1 MTFDALPR
9 RVAATALAGLVALSS
24 LAQTGMA
31 QAQAPRGLPIIRDT
45 EIENLLRDYA
55 RPLFRVAGVG
65 GSQTNVIIVN
75 DRGFNAFVANGR
87 RMFIN
92 AGAILDSRTPNEL
105 IGVMAHETGHI
116 AGGHLA
122 RLREAVERAQIIAA
136 LGMIVGAAGVAA
148 GATMGRGA
156 ASGIGEAAPGV
167 LMAGPHVAMR
177 SLLSYQR
184 GEEAAA
190 DRAAVNY
197 LNATGQS
204 AKGMVET
211 FRRLQNES
219 MLAARRADPYTI
231 SHPIPADRVAI
242 IEPLAKASPHY
253 NAADPPDRVMRHNL
267 ARAKLAGFLDRQES
281 ITRRFPPGDNSLP
294 ARYARAIQMFRFG
307 DRNRASA
314 MADELIR
321 AQPGNPYFHEIKG
334 QILLETGQ
342 PAAAIPALRRAVSL
356 APNAGLIRIM
366 LGHALV
372 ATGSPAQLD
381 EAVRELRLALQRE
394 PEAADGYRQLAI
406 AYGRKND
413 RGQAD
418 LAAAQA
424 ALHDG
429 DLNTARGLARRAQG
443 SLPNGSPGWL
453 RAEDIVN
460 QRPQRN

>member
-1 MTFDALPR
+1 MTFPAFPR
-9 RVAATALAGLVALSS
+9 RVAATALAGLVAL
-24 LAQTGMA
+24 TGLA

-65 GSQTNVIIVN
+65 GTQTNVIIVN

-92 AGAILDSRTPNEL
+92 AGAILDSKTPNEL

-122 RLREAVERAQIIAA
+122 RLREAIERAQVIAA

-156 ASGIGEAAPGV
+156 SGVGQAAPGV
-167 LMAGPHVAMR
+167 LMAGPHIAMR

-190 DRAAVNY
+190 DRAAINY

-204 AKGMVET
+204 ARGMVET
-211 FRRLQNES
+211 FRRLQSQTMFE
-219 MLAARRADPYTI
+219 ARRADPYAI

-253 NAADPPDRVMRHNL
+253 GKADPPALVHRHDL
-267 ARAKLAGFLDRQES
+267 ARAKLAGFLERQDA
-281 ITRRFPPGDNSLP
+281 ITRRFPPSDNSLP
-294 ARYARAIQMFRFG
+294 ARYARTIQMFRFG
-307 DRNRASA
+307 DRNRAA
-314 MADELIR
+314 GMADDLIR
-321 AQPGNPYFHEIKG
+321 SQPGNPYFHEIRG

-342 PAAAIPALRRAVSL
+342 PAAALPSLRRAVSL

-372 ATGSPAQLD
+372 ASGNPAVLD
-381 EAVRELRLALQRE
+381 EAIRELRLALQRE

-418 LAAAQA
+418 LSAAQA
-424 ALHDG
+424 SLHEG

-443 SLPNGSPGWL
+443 SLPTGSPGWL

>member
-1 MTFDALPR
+1 MMSSRIPVR
-9 RVAATALAGLVALSS
+9 AAAAAIAGLIALTSS
-24 LAQTGMA
+24 A
-31 QAQAPRGLPIIRDT
+31 QAQMPGGLPIIRDT

-55 RPLFRVAGVG
+55 RPLFRAAGVG

-75 DRGFNAFVANGR
+75 NRGFNAFVANGR
-87 RMFIN
+87 RIFIN

-136 LGMIVGAAGVAA
+136 LGMIVGVAGAAA
-148 GATMGRGA
+148 GAATGGRSGA
-156 ASGIGEAAPGV
+156 GEAAPGV
-167 LMAGPHVAMR
+167 LTAGAQIGMR

-190 DRAAVNY
+190 DRAAINY

-211 FRRLQNES
+211 FRRLHNET
-219 MLAARRADPYTI
+219 MFIARHVDPYAV
-231 SHPIPADRVAI
+231 SHPMPADRIAI
-242 IEPLAKASPHY
+242 IEPLARASPHY
-253 NAADPPDRVMRHNL
+253 GKTDPPALDARHQL
-267 ARAKLAGFLDRQES
+267 ARAKLAGFLDRADA
-281 ITRRFPPGDNSLP
+281 IMRRYPPSDTSLP
-294 ARYARAIQMFRFG
+294 ARYARTIQMFRFG
-307 DRNRASA
+307 DRNRAAA
-314 MADELIR
+314 MADDLIR
-321 AQPGNPYFHEIKG
+321 SQPNNPYFHEIKG

-342 PAAAIPALRRAVSL
+342 PAAALAPLRRAVSL

-372 ATGSPAQLD
+372 ASGNNAVLD
-381 EAVRELRLALQRE
+381 EAIRELRLALQRE
-394 PEAADGYRQLAI
+394 SEAGDGYRQLAI

-424 ALHDG
+424 SYYSG
-429 DLNTARGLARRAQG
+429 DLQTARGLARRAQG
-443 SLPNGSPGWL
+443 SLPTGSPGWL
-453 RAEDIVN
+453 IAEDIYN
-460 QRPQRN
+460 QRPRRN

>member
-1 MTFDALPR
+1 MTLRMTLRSTSQLA
-9 RVAATALAGLVALSS
+9 VAALAGL
-24 LAQTGMA
+24 LAVVPA
-31 QAQAPRGLPIIRDT
+31 RAQAPAGLPIIRDT

-55 RPLFRVAGVG
+55 RPLFRVANVG

-75 DRGFNAFVANGR
+75 SRAFNAFVANGR
-87 RMFIN
+87 RIFIN

-122 RLREAVERAQIIAA
+122 RLREAVERAQVIAA
-136 LGMIVGAAGVAA
+136 IGMLVGAAGVAA
-148 GATMGRGA
+148 GAATGGVR
-156 ASGIGEAAPGV
+156 SGVGEAAPGAIT
-167 LMAGPHVAMR
+167 AGAQIGMR

-190 DRAAVNY
+190 DRAAITY

-211 FRRLQNES
+211 FRRLHNES
-219 MLAARRADPYTI
+219 MFVARHIDPYAV
-231 SHPIPADRVAI
+231 SHPMPADRIAI

-253 NAADPPDRVMRHNL
+253 NRTDPPALEARHQL
-267 ARAKLAGFLDRQES
+267 ARAKLAGFLDRS
-281 ITRRFPPGDNSLP
+281 DAIVRRYPPSDTSLP
-294 ARYARAIQMFRFG
+294 ARYARTIQMFRFG
-307 DRNRASA
+307 DRNRAAA
-314 MADELIR
+314 MADDLIR
-321 AQPGNPYFHEIKG
+321 SQPNNPYFHEIKG

-342 PAAAIPALRRAVSL
+342 PAAALPALRRAVAL
-356 APNAGLIRIM
+356 APNSGLIRIM

-372 ATGSPAQLD
+372 ASGNNAVLD
-381 EAVRELRLALQRE
+381 EAIRELRLALQAE
-394 PEAADGYRQLAI
+394 PEASDGYQQLAI

-424 ALHDG
+424 AYHSG
-429 DLNTARGLARRAQG
+429 DVQTARGLARRAQG
-443 SLPNGSPGWL
+443 SLPTGSPGWL
-453 RAEDIVN
+453 IAEDIFN
-460 QRPQRN
+460 QRQRRN

>member
-1 MTFDALPR
+1 MMSFKFPIRA
-9 RVAATALAGLVALSS
+9 VAVALAGLMAAMPAAH
-24 LAQTGMA
+24 AQMPG
-31 QAQAPRGLPIIRDT
+31 GLPIIRDT

-55 RPLFRVAGVG
+55 RPLFRAAGVG

-75 DRGFNAFVANGR
+75 NRSFNAFVANGR
-87 RMFIN
+87 RIFIN

-105 IGVMAHETGHI
+105 IGVIAHETGHI

-136 LGMIVGAAGVAA
+136 LGMIVGVA
-148 GATMGRGA
+148 GAAAGA
-156 ASGIGEAAPGV
+156 ASGRSGVGEAAPGV
-167 LMAGPHVAMR
+167 LTAGTQIGMR

-190 DRAAVNY
+190 DRAAITY

-211 FRRLQNES
+211 FRRLHNDT
-219 MLAARRADPYTI
+219 MFVARHVDPYTI
-231 SHPIPADRVAI
+231 SHPMPADRIAI
-242 IEPLAKASPHY
+242 IEPLARASPHY
-253 NAADPPDRVMRHNL
+253 DKPDPPALNARHQL
-267 ARAKLAGFLDRQES
+267 ARAKLAGFLDRS
-281 ITRRFPPGDNSLP
+281 DAITRRYPPSDTSLP
-294 ARYARAIQMFRFG
+294 ARYARTIQMFRFG
-307 DRNRASA
+307 DRARAVA

-321 AQPGNPYFHEIKG
+321 AQPNNPYFHEIKG

-342 PAAAIPALRRAVSL
+342 PAAAMGPLRRAVSL

-372 ATGSPAQLD
+372 ASGNNAVLD
-381 EAVRELRLALQRE
+381 EAIRELRLALQRE
-394 PEAADGYRQLAI
+394 PEAGDGYRQLAI

-424 ALHDG
+424 SYYSG
-429 DLNTARGLARRAQG
+429 DLQTARGLARRAQG
-443 SLPNGSPGWL
+443 SLPTGSPGWL
-453 RAEDIVN
+453 IAEDIYN
-460 QRPQRN
+460 QRPVRN

>member
-1 MTFDALPR
+1 MMSSRIPVR
-9 RVAATALAGLVALSS
+9 AAAAAIAGLIALTP
-24 LAQTGMA
+24 AA
-31 QAQAPRGLPIIRDT
+31 QAQMPGGLPIIRDT

-55 RPLFRVAGVG
+55 RPLFRAAGVG

-75 DRGFNAFVANGR
+75 NRGFNAFVANGR
-87 RMFIN
+87 RIFIN

-136 LGMIVGAAGVAA
+136 LGMIVGVA
-148 GATMGRGA
+148 GAAAGA
-156 ASGIGEAAPGV
+156 ASGGRSGTGEAAPGV
-167 LMAGPHVAMR
+167 LTAGAQIGMR

-190 DRAAVNY
+190 DRAAINY

-211 FRRLQNES
+211 FRRLHNET
-219 MLAARRADPYTI
+219 MFIARHVDPYAV
-231 SHPIPADRVAI
+231 SHPMPADRIAI
-242 IEPLAKASPHY
+242 IEPLARASPHY
-253 NAADPPDRVMRHNL
+253 GKTDPPALDARHQL
-267 ARAKLAGFLDRQES
+267 ARAKLAGFLDRADA
-281 ITRRFPPGDNSLP
+281 IMRRYPPSDTSLP
-294 ARYARAIQMFRFG
+294 ARYARTIQMFRFG
-307 DRNRASA
+307 DRNRAAA
-314 MADELIR
+314 MADDLIR
-321 AQPGNPYFHEIKG
+321 TQPRNPYFHEIKG

-342 PAAAIPALRRAVSL
+342 PAAAMGPLRRAVSL

-372 ATGSPAQLD
+372 ASGNNAVLD
-381 EAVRELRLALQRE
+381 EAIRELRLALQRE
-394 PEAADGYRQLAI
+394 PEAGDGYRQLAI

-424 ALHDG
+424 SYYSG
-429 DLNTARGLARRAQG
+429 DLQTARGLARRAQG
-443 SLPNGSPGWL
+443 SLPTGSPGWL
-453 RAEDIVN
+453 IAEDIYN
-460 QRPQRN
+460 QRPRRN

>member
-1 MTFDALPR
+1 MTLFKNPPR
-9 RVAATALAGLVALSS
+9 AAAAALAGLMAMTPAAR
-24 LAQTGMA
+24 AQMPG
-31 QAQAPRGLPIIRDT
+31 GLPIIRDT

-55 RPLFRVAGVG
+55 RPLFRAAGVG

-75 DRGFNAFVANGR
+75 NRGFNAFVANGR
-87 RMFIN
+87 RIFIN

-148 GATMGRGA
+148 SAATGGAR
-156 ASGIGEAAPGV
+156 SGVGEAAPGAIT
-167 LMAGPHVAMR
+167 AGAHMGMR

-190 DRAAVNY
+190 DRAAIGY

-211 FRRLQNES
+211 FRRLQNET
-219 MLAARRADPYTI
+219 MFVARHVDPYTV
-231 SHPIPADRVAI
+231 SHPMPADRIAI

-253 NAADPPDRVMRHNL
+253 GKADPPALDARHQL
-267 ARAKLAGFLDRQES
+267 ARAKLAGFLDRS
-281 ITRRFPPGDNSLP
+281 DAITRRYPPSDTSLP
-294 ARYARAIQMFRFG
+294 ARYARTIQMFRFG
-307 DRNRASA
+307 DRTRAAA
-314 MADELIR
+314 MADDLIR
-321 AQPGNPYFHEIKG
+321 SQPNNPYFHEIKG

-342 PAAAIPALRRAVSL
+342 PAAAMGPLRRAVSL

-372 ATGSPAQLD
+372 ASGNNAVLD
-381 EAVRELRLALQRE
+381 EAIRELRLALQRE
-394 PEAADGYRQLAI
+394 PEAGDGYRQLAI
-406 AYGRKND
+406 AYGRMND

-418 LAAAQA
+418 LASAQA
-424 ALHDG
+424 AYHSG
-429 DLNTARGLARRAQG
+429 DLQTARGLARRAQG
-443 SLPNGSPGWL
+443 SLPTGSPGWL
-453 RAEDIVN
+453 IAEDIYN
-460 QRPQRN
+460 QRPRRN

>member
-1 MTFDALPR
+1 MTFAAFPT
-9 RVAATALAGLVALSS
+9 RVAATALAGLIAVTA
-24 LAQTGMA
+24 TA

-87 RMFIN
+87 RIFVN

-122 RLREAVERAQIIAA
+122 RLREAVERAQILAA
-136 LGMIVGAAGVAA
+136 LGMIVGVAGVAA
-148 GATMGRGA
+148 GAATRQAGV
-156 ASGIGEAAPGV
+156 GESMPGV
-167 LMAGPHVAMR
+167 ITAGPHIAMR

-190 DRAAVNY
+190 DRAAINY

-204 AKGMVET
+204 AKGMVDT

-219 MLAARRADPYTI
+219 MFAARQADPYAI
-231 SHPIPADRVAI
+231 SHPVPADRIAI
-242 IEPLAKASPHY
+242 IEPLAKASAHY
-253 NAADPPDRVMRHNL
+253 NAVDPPERVTRHNL
-267 ARAKLAGFLDRQES
+267 ARAKLAGFLERSEA
-281 ITRRFPPGDNSLP
+281 ITRRYPPSDNSMP

-307 DRNRASA
+307 DRNRAA
-314 MADELIR
+314 ALADELIR
-321 AQPGNPYFHEIKG
+321 SQPGNPYFHELKG

-342 PAAAIPALRRAVSL
+342 PAAALAPLRRAVSL
-356 APNAGLIRIM
+356 APNSGLIRIM

-372 ATGSPAQLD
+372 ASGDNSVLD

-418 LAAAQA
+418 LSAAQA
-424 ALHDG
+424 SLHDG
-429 DLNTARGLARRAQG
+429 DLQAARGLARRAQG
-443 SLPNGSPGWL
+443 SLPTGSPGWL

>member
-1 MTFDALPR
+1 MTSSRIPVR
-9 RVAATALAGLVALSS
+9 AAAAAIAGLIALTP
-24 LAQTGMA
+24 AA
-31 QAQAPRGLPIIRDT
+31 QAQMPGGLPIIRDT

-55 RPLFRVAGVG
+55 RPLFRAAGVG

-75 DRGFNAFVANGR
+75 NRGFNAFVANGR
-87 RMFIN
+87 RIFIN
-92 AGAILDSRTPNEL
+92 AGAIMDARTPNEL

-148 GATMGRGA
+148 GAATGGSRSGA
-156 ASGIGEAAPGV
+156 GEAAPGAIT
-167 LMAGPHVAMR
+167 AGAQIGMR

-190 DRAAVNY
+190 DRAAINY

-211 FRRLQNES
+211 FRRLHNET
-219 MLAARRADPYTI
+219 MFIARHVDPYAV
-231 SHPIPADRVAI
+231 SHPMPADRIAV
-242 IEPLAKASPHY
+242 IEPLARASPHY
-253 NAADPPDRVMRHNL
+253 GKTDPPALDARHQL
-267 ARAKLAGFLDRQES
+267 ARAKLAGFLDRADA
-281 ITRRFPPGDNSLP
+281 ITRRYPPSDTSLP
-294 ARYARAIQMFRFG
+294 ARYARTIQMFRFG
-307 DRNRASA
+307 DRNRAA
-314 MADELIR
+314 GMADDLIR
-321 AQPGNPYFHEIKG
+321 SQPNNPYFHEIKG

-342 PAAAIPALRRAVSL
+342 PAAAMAPLRRAVSL

-372 ATGSPAQLD
+372 ASGNNSVLD
-381 EAVRELRLALQRE
+381 EAIRELRLALQRE
-394 PEAADGYRQLAI
+394 PEAGDGYRQLAI

-418 LAAAQA
+418 LASAQA
-424 ALHDG
+424 SYYSG
-429 DLNTARGLARRAQG
+429 DLQTARGLARRAQG
-443 SLPNGSPGWL
+443 SLPTGSPGWL
-453 RAEDIVN
+453 IAEDIYN
-460 QRPQRN
+460 QRPRRN

>member
-1 MTFDALPR
+1 MSFKFPIRA
-9 RVAATALAGLVALSS
+9 VAVALAGLMAAMPAAH
-24 LAQTGMA
+24 AQMPG
-31 QAQAPRGLPIIRDT
+31 GLPIIRDT

-55 RPLFRVAGVG
+55 RPLFRAAGVG

-75 DRGFNAFVANGR
+75 NRSFNAFVANGR
-87 RMFIN
+87 RIFIN

-105 IGVMAHETGHI
+105 IGVIAHETGHI

-136 LGMIVGAAGVAA
+136 LGMIVGVA
-148 GATMGRGA
+148 GAAAGA
-156 ASGIGEAAPGV
+156 ASGRSGVGEAAPGV
-167 LMAGPHVAMR
+167 LTAGTQIGMR

-190 DRAAVNY
+190 DRAAITY

-211 FRRLQNES
+211 FRRLHNDT
-219 MLAARRADPYTI
+219 MFIARHVDPYTI
-231 SHPIPADRVAI
+231 SHPMPADRIAI
-242 IEPLAKASPHY
+242 IEPLARASPHY
-253 NAADPPDRVMRHNL
+253 DKPDPPALNARHQL
-267 ARAKLAGFLDRQES
+267 ARAKLAGFLDRS
-281 ITRRFPPGDNSLP
+281 DAITRRYPPSDTSLP
-294 ARYARAIQMFRFG
+294 ARYARTIQMFRFG
-307 DRNRASA
+307 DRARAVA

-321 AQPGNPYFHEIKG
+321 AQPNNPHFHEIKG

-342 PAAAIPALRRAVSL
+342 PAAAMGPLRRAVSL

-372 ATGSPAQLD
+372 ASGNNAVLD
-381 EAVRELRLALQRE
+381 EAIRELRLALQRE
-394 PEAADGYRQLAI
+394 PEAGDGYRQLAI

-424 ALHDG
+424 SYYSG
-429 DLNTARGLARRAQG
+429 DLQTARGLARRAQG
-443 SLPNGSPGWL
+443 SLPTGSPGWL
-453 RAEDIVN
+453 IAEDIYN
-460 QRPQRN
+460 QRPVRN

>member
-1 MTFDALPR
+1 MKTLFAPKRL
-9 RVAATALAGLVALSS
+9 AAFALAGLIAAGTPVRVE
-24 LAQTGMA
+24 AQG
-31 QAQAPRGLPIIRDT
+31 RGLPIIRDT

-55 RPLFRVAGVG
+55 RPLFRAAGVG

-87 RMFIN
+87 RIFVN

-136 LGMIVGAAGVAA
+136 IGMIMGVAGVAA
-148 GATMGRGA
+148 SAAGGRG
-156 ASGIGEAAPGV
+156 ASGIGEAAPGAIT
-167 LMAGPHVAMR
+167 AGPHIAMR
-177 SLLSYQR
+177 SILSYQR

-190 DRAAVNY
+190 DRAAINY

-204 AKGMVET
+204 AKGMVDT
-211 FRRLQNES
+211 FRRLQNET
-219 MLAARRADPYTI
+219 MFAARGADPYAL
-231 SHPIPADRVAI
+231 SHPVPADRVAI
-242 IEPLAKASPHY
+242 IEPLARAGAHY
-253 NAADPPDRVMRHNL
+253 NAVDPPDRVLRHAL
-267 ARAKLAGFLDRQES
+267 ARAKLSGFTERQDAVA
-281 ITRRFPPGDNSLP
+281 RRFPASDNSLP
-294 ARYARAIQMFRFG
+294 ARYARTIQMFRFG
-307 DRNRASA
+307 DRNRAAA
-314 MADELIR
+314 MADDLIR
-321 AQPGNPYFHEIKG
+321 AQPRNPYFQELKG

-342 PAAAIPALRRAVSL
+342 PAAAIPVLRRAVQM

-372 ATGSPAQLD
+372 AANNPAQLD

-418 LAAAQA
+418 LSAALAS
-424 ALHDG
+424 LHDG
-429 DLNTARGLARRAQG
+429 DLQTARGLARRAQG
-443 SLPNGSPGWL
+443 SLPTGSPGWL
-453 RAEDIVN
+453 RAEDIYN

>member
-1 MTFDALPR
+1 MMSFKFPIRA
-9 RVAATALAGLVALSS
+9 VAVALAGLMAAMPAAH
-24 LAQTGMA
+24 AQMPG
-31 QAQAPRGLPIIRDT
+31 GLPIIRDT

-55 RPLFRVAGVG
+55 RPLFRAAGVG

-75 DRGFNAFVANGR
+75 NRSFNAFVANGR
-87 RMFIN
+87 RIFIN

-105 IGVMAHETGHI
+105 IGVIAHETGHI

-136 LGMIVGAAGVAA
+136 LGMIVGVA
-148 GATMGRGA
+148 GAAAGA
-156 ASGIGEAAPGV
+156 ASGRSGVGEAAPGV
-167 LMAGPHVAMR
+167 LTAGTQIGMR

-190 DRAAVNY
+190 DRAAITY

-211 FRRLQNES
+211 FRRLHNDT
-219 MLAARRADPYTI
+219 MFIARHVDPYTI
-231 SHPIPADRVAI
+231 SHPMPADRIAI
-242 IEPLAKASPHY
+242 IEPLARASPHY
-253 NAADPPDRVMRHNL
+253 DKPDPPALNARHQL
-267 ARAKLAGFLDRQES
+267 ARAKLAGFLDRS
-281 ITRRFPPGDNSLP
+281 DAITRRYPPSDTSLP
-294 ARYARAIQMFRFG
+294 ARYARTIQMFRFG
-307 DRNRASA
+307 DRARAVA

-321 AQPGNPYFHEIKG
+321 AQPNNPHFHEIKG

-342 PAAAIPALRRAVSL
+342 PAAAMGPLRRAVSL

-372 ATGSPAQLD
+372 ASGNNAVLD
-381 EAVRELRLALQRE
+381 EAIRELRLALQRE
-394 PEAADGYRQLAI
+394 PEAGDGYRQLAI

-424 ALHDG
+424 SYYSG
-429 DLNTARGLARRAQG
+429 DLQTARGLARRAQG
-443 SLPNGSPGWL
+443 SLPTGSPGWL
-453 RAEDIVN
+453 IAEDIYN
-460 QRPQRN
+460 QRPVRN

>member
-1 MTFDALPR
+1 MTLFKNPPR
-9 RVAATALAGLVALSS
+9 AAAAALAGLMAMTPAAR
-24 LAQTGMA
+24 AQMPG
-31 QAQAPRGLPIIRDT
+31 GLPIIRDT

-55 RPLFRVAGVG
+55 RPLFRAAGVG

-75 DRGFNAFVANGR
+75 NRGFNAFVANGR
-87 RMFIN
+87 RIFIN

-148 GATMGRGA
+148 SAATGGAR
-156 ASGIGEAAPGV
+156 SGVGEAAPGAIT
-167 LMAGPHVAMR
+167 AGAHMGMR

-190 DRAAVNY
+190 DRAAIGY

-211 FRRLQNES
+211 FRRLQNET
-219 MLAARRADPYTI
+219 MFVARHVDPYTV
-231 SHPIPADRVAI
+231 SHPMPADRIAI

-253 NAADPPDRVMRHNL
+253 GKADPPALDARHQL
-267 ARAKLAGFLDRQES
+267 ARAKLAGFLDRS
-281 ITRRFPPGDNSLP
+281 DAITRRYPPSDTSLP
-294 ARYARAIQMFRFG
+294 ARYARTIQMFRFG
-307 DRNRASA
+307 DRTRAAA
-314 MADELIR
+314 MADDLIR
-321 AQPGNPYFHEIKG
+321 SQPNNPYFHEIKG

-342 PAAAIPALRRAVSL
+342 PAAAMGPLRRAVSL

-372 ATGSPAQLD
+372 ASGNNAVLD
-381 EAVRELRLALQRE
+381 EAIRELRLALQRE
-394 PEAADGYRQLAI
+394 PEAGDGYRQLAI

-418 LAAAQA
+418 LASAQA
-424 ALHDG
+424 AYHSG
-429 DLNTARGLARRAQG
+429 DLQTARGLARRAQG
-443 SLPNGSPGWL
+443 SLPTGSPGWL
-453 RAEDIVN
+453 IAEDIYN
-460 QRPQRN
+460 QRPRRN

>member
-1 MTFDALPR
+1 MTFPAFPR
-9 RVAATALAGLVALSS
+9 RVAAPALAGLLALTT
-24 LAQTGMA
+24 LAE
-31 QAQAPRGLPIIRDT
+31 AQAPRGLPIIRDT
-45 EIENLLRDYA
+45 EVENLLRDYA

-65 GSQTNVIIVN
+65 GTQTNVIIVN

-92 AGAILDSRTPNEL
+92 AGAILDSKTPNEL

-122 RLREAVERAQIIAA
+122 RLREAIERAQVIAA
-136 LGMIVGAAGVAA
+136 LSMIVGAAGVAA

-156 ASGIGEAAPGV
+156 SGVGQAAPGV
-167 LMAGPHVAMR
+167 LMAGPHIAMR
-177 SLLSYQR
+177 SVLSYQR
-184 GEEAAA
+184 SEEAAA
-190 DRAAVNY
+190 DRAAINY

-204 AKGMVET
+204 AKGMIET
-211 FRRLQNES
+211 FRRLQNEN
-219 MLAARRADPYTI
+219 LAAIRSVDPYAI
-231 SHPIPADRVAI
+231 SHPIPADRVAN

-253 NAADPPDRVMRHNL
+253 NAVDPPDRVMRHAL
-267 ARAKLAGFLDRQES
+267 ARAKLAGFLDRTES
-281 ITRRFPPGDNSLP
+281 IARRFPPGDNSLP

-314 MADELIR
+314 LADDLIR
-321 AQPGNPYFHEIKG
+321 SQPNNPYFHEIKG

-342 PAAAIPALRRAVSL
+342 PAAALPALRRAVSL

-372 ATGSPAQLD
+372 ATGNPAVLD
-381 EAVRELRLALQRE
+381 EAIRELRLALQRE

-418 LAAAQA
+418 LSAAQA
-424 ALHDG
+424 SLHEG

-443 SLPNGSPGWL
+443 SLPTGSPGWL

>member
-1 MTFDALPR
+1 MTSHAHPR
-9 RVAATALAGLVALSS
+9 RVAATALAGLLALTT
-24 LAQTGMA
+24 LAE
-31 QAQAPRGLPIIRDT
+31 AQAPRGLPIIRDT

-65 GSQTNVIIVN
+65 GTQTNVIIVN

-136 LGMIVGAAGVAA
+136 IGMLVGAGAIAAGAAG
-148 GATMGRGA
+148 GRSV
-156 ASGIGEAAPGV
+156 SGIADAAPGAI
-167 LMAGPHVAMR
+167 MAGPHIAMR

-190 DRAAVNY
+190 DRAAINY
-197 LNATGQS
+197 LNSTGQS
-204 AKGMVET
+204 ARGMVET
-211 FRRLQNES
+211 FRRLQSQS
-219 MLAARRADPYTI
+219 MFEARRADPYAI

-253 NAADPPDRVMRHNL
+253 GKADPPALVMRHDL
-267 ARAKLAGFLDRQES
+267 ARAKLAGFMERQDA
-281 ITRRFPPGDNSLP
+281 ITRRFPPSDTSLP
-294 ARYARAIQMFRFG
+294 ARYARTIQMFRFG
-307 DRNRASA
+307 DRNRASG
-314 MADELIR
+314 MADDLIR
-321 AQPGNPYFHEIKG
+321 SQPNNPYFHEIKG

-342 PAAAIPALRRAVSL
+342 PAAALASLRRAVSL

-372 ATGSPAQLD
+372 ASGNPAVLD
-381 EAVRELRLALQRE
+381 EAIRELRLALQRE

-418 LAAAQA
+418 LSAAQA
-424 ALHDG
+424 SLHEG

-443 SLPNGSPGWL
+443 SLPTGSPGWL

>member
-1 MTFDALPR
+1 MMSSR
-9 RVAATALAGLVALSS
+9 ISVRAAAAAIAGLIALTPAAR
-24 LAQTGMA
+24 AQMPA
-31 QAQAPRGLPIIRDT
+31 GLPIIRDT

-55 RPLFRVAGVG
+55 RPLFRAAGVG

-75 DRGFNAFVANGR
+75 NRGFNAFVANGR
-87 RMFIN
+87 RIFIN
-92 AGAILDSRTPNEL
+92 SGAILDSRTPNEL

-148 GATMGRGA
+148 GAATGGR
-156 ASGIGEAAPGV
+156 SGTGEVAPGA
-167 LMAGPHVAMR
+167 LTAGAQIGMR

-190 DRAAVNY
+190 DRAAINY

-211 FRRLQNES
+211 FRRLHNET
-219 MLAARRADPYTI
+219 MFIARHVDPYAV
-231 SHPIPADRVAI
+231 SHPMPADRIAI
-242 IEPLAKASPHY
+242 IDPLARASPHY
-253 NAADPPDRVMRHNL
+253 GKTDPPALNARHQL
-267 ARAKLAGFLDRQES
+267 VRAKLAGFLDRS
-281 ITRRFPPGDNSLP
+281 DAITRRYPPSDTSLP
-294 ARYARAIQMFRFG
+294 ARYARTLQMFRFG
-307 DRNRASA
+307 DRHRAVT
-314 MADELIR
+314 MADDLIR
-321 AQPGNPYFHEIKG
+321 SQPNNPYFHEIKG

-342 PAAAIPALRRAVSL
+342 PAAAMAPLRRAVSL

-372 ATGSPAQLD
+372 ASGNNAVLD
-381 EAVRELRLALQRE
+381 EAIRELRLALQRE
-394 PEAADGYRQLAI
+394 PEAGDGYRQLAI

-424 ALHDG
+424 SYYSG
-429 DLNTARGLARRAQG
+429 DLQTARGLARRAQG
-443 SLPNGSPGWL
+443 SLPTGSPGWL
-453 RAEDIVN
+453 IAEDIYN
-460 QRPQRN
+460 QRPRRN

>member
-1 MTFDALPR
+1 MTSSRIPVR
-9 RVAATALAGLVALSS
+9 AAAAAIAGLIALTPSAR
-24 LAQTGMA
+24 AQMPG
-31 QAQAPRGLPIIRDT
+31 GLPIIRDT

-55 RPLFRVAGVG
+55 RPLFRAAGVG

-75 DRGFNAFVANGR
+75 NRGFNAFVANGR
-87 RMFIN
+87 RIFIN

-148 GATMGRGA
+148 GAATGGGRSGA
-156 ASGIGEAAPGV
+156 GEAAPGAIT
-167 LMAGPHVAMR
+167 AGAQIGMR

-190 DRAAVNY
+190 DRAAINY

-211 FRRLQNES
+211 FRRLHNET
-219 MLAARRADPYTI
+219 MFIARHVDPYAV
-231 SHPIPADRVAI
+231 SHPMPADRIAI
-242 IEPLAKASPHY
+242 IDPLARASPHY
-253 NAADPPDRVMRHNL
+253 GKTDPPALDARHQL
-267 ARAKLAGFLDRQES
+267 ARAKLAGFLDRADA
-281 ITRRFPPGDNSLP
+281 ITRRYPPSDTSLP
-294 ARYARAIQMFRFG
+294 ARYARTIQMFRFG
-307 DRNRASA
+307 DRNRAAA
-314 MADELIR
+314 MADDLIR
-321 AQPGNPYFHEIKG
+321 TQPNNPYFHEIKG

-342 PAAAIPALRRAVSL
+342 PAAAMAPLRRAVSL

-372 ATGSPAQLD
+372 ASGNNAVLD
-381 EAVRELRLALQRE
+381 EAIRELRLALQRE
-394 PEAADGYRQLAI
+394 PEAGDGYRQLAI

-418 LAAAQA
+418 LASAQA
-424 ALHDG
+424 AYYSG
-429 DLNTARGLARRAQG
+429 DLQTARGLARRAQG
-443 SLPNGSPGWL
+443 SLPTGSPGWL
-453 RAEDIVN
+453 IAEDIYN
-460 QRPQRN
+460 QRPRRN

>member
-1 MTFDALPR
+1 MTSSRIPVR
-9 RVAATALAGLVALSS
+9 AAAAAIAGLIALTP
-24 LAQTGMA
+24 AA
-31 QAQAPRGLPIIRDT
+31 QAQMPGGLPIIRDT

-55 RPLFRVAGVG
+55 RPLFRAAGVG

-75 DRGFNAFVANGR
+75 NRGFNAFVANGR
-87 RMFIN
+87 RIFIN
-92 AGAILDSRTPNEL
+92 AGAIMDARTPNEL

-148 GATMGRGA
+148 GAATGGSRSGA
-156 ASGIGEAAPGV
+156 GEAAPGAIT
-167 LMAGPHVAMR
+167 AGAQIGMR

-190 DRAAVNY
+190 DRAAINY

-211 FRRLQNES
+211 FRRLHNET
-219 MLAARRADPYTI
+219 MFIARHVDPYAV
-231 SHPIPADRVAI
+231 SHPMPADRIAV
-242 IEPLAKASPHY
+242 IEPLARASPHY
-253 NAADPPDRVMRHNL
+253 GKTDPPALDARHQL
-267 ARAKLAGFLDRQES
+267 ARAKLAGFLDRADA
-281 ITRRFPPGDNSLP
+281 ITRRYPPSDTSLP
-294 ARYARAIQMFRFG
+294 ARYARTIQMFRFG
-307 DRNRASA
+307 DRNRAAS
-314 MADELIR
+314 MADDLIR
-321 AQPGNPYFHEIKG
+321 SQPNNPYFHEIKG

-342 PAAAIPALRRAVSL
+342 PAAAMAPLRRAVSL

-372 ATGSPAQLD
+372 ASGNNSVLD
-381 EAVRELRLALQRE
+381 EAIRELRLALQRE
-394 PEAADGYRQLAI
+394 PEAGDGYRQLAI

-418 LAAAQA
+418 LASAQA
-424 ALHDG
+424 AYYSG
-429 DLNTARGLARRAQG
+429 DLQTARGLARRAQG
-443 SLPNGSPGWL
+443 SLPTGSPGWL
-453 RAEDIVN
+453 IAEDIYN
-460 QRPQRN
+460 QRPRRN

>member
-1 MTFDALPR
+1 MTPLAVPR
-9 RVAATALAGLVALSS
+9 RAAATALAGL
-24 LAQTGMA
+24 LAMTTAAGAQSPTG
-31 QAQAPRGLPIIRDT
+31 GLPIIRDT

-55 RPLFRVAGVG
+55 RPLFRAAGVG
-65 GSQTNVIIVN
+65 GTQTNVIIVN

-87 RMFIN
+87 RIFVN

-105 IGVMAHETGHI
+105 IGVLAHETGHI

-148 GATMGRGA
+148 SAAGGRG
-156 ASGIGEAAPGV
+156 ASGIGEAAPGA

-190 DRAAVNY
+190 DRAAINY

-211 FRRLQNES
+211 FRRLQNET
-219 MLAARRADPYTI
+219 MLVARRADPYTI

-253 NAADPPDRVMRHNL
+253 NAVDPPDRVMRHNL
-267 ARAKLAGFLDRQES
+267 VRAKLAGFLERSDS
-281 ITRRFPPGDNSLP
+281 ISRRFPPGDNSLP
-294 ARYARAIQMFRFG
+294 ARYARTIQMFRFG
-307 DRNRASA
+307 DRNRAAA
-314 MADELIR
+314 MADDLIR
-321 AQPGNPYFHEIKG
+321 AQPNNPYFHELKG
-334 QILLETGQ
+334 QILLESGQ
-342 PAAAIPALRRAVSL
+342 PALAIGPLRRAVSL

-372 ATGSPAQLD
+372 ASGNNAALD
-381 EAVRELRLALQRE
+381 EAIRELRLALQRE

-418 LAAAQA
+418 LSAAQA
-424 ALHDG
+424 SLYDG
-429 DLNTARGLARRAQG
+429 DLATARGLARRAQG
-443 SLPNGSPGWL
+443 SLPTGSPGWL

-460 QRPQRN
+460 QRPSRPN

>member
-1 MTFDALPR
+1 MTSSRIPVR
-9 RVAATALAGLVALSS
+9 AAAAAIAGLIALTPSAR
-24 LAQTGMA
+24 AQMPG
-31 QAQAPRGLPIIRDT
+31 GLPIIRDT

-55 RPLFRVAGVG
+55 RPLFRAAGVG

-75 DRGFNAFVANGR
+75 NRGFNAFVANGR
-87 RMFIN
+87 RIFIN

-148 GATMGRGA
+148 GAATGGGRSGA
-156 ASGIGEAAPGV
+156 GEAAPGAIT
-167 LMAGPHVAMR
+167 AGAQIGMR

-190 DRAAVNY
+190 DRAAINY

-211 FRRLQNES
+211 FRRLHNET
-219 MLAARRADPYTI
+219 MFIARHVDPYAV
-231 SHPIPADRVAI
+231 SHPMPADRIAI
-242 IEPLAKASPHY
+242 IDPLARASPHY
-253 NAADPPDRVMRHNL
+253 GKTDPPALDARHQL
-267 ARAKLAGFLDRQES
+267 ARAKLAGFLDRADA
-281 ITRRFPPGDNSLP
+281 ITRRYPPSDISLP
-294 ARYARAIQMFRFG
+294 ARYARTIQMFRFG
-307 DRNRASA
+307 DRNRAAA
-314 MADELIR
+314 MADDLIR
-321 AQPGNPYFHEIKG
+321 TQPNNPYFHEIKG

-342 PAAAIPALRRAVSL
+342 PAAAMAPLRRAVSL

-372 ATGSPAQLD
+372 ASGNNAVLD
-381 EAVRELRLALQRE
+381 EAIRELRLALQRE
-394 PEAADGYRQLAI
+394 PEAGDGYRQLAI

-418 LAAAQA
+418 LASAQA
-424 ALHDG
+424 AYYSG
-429 DLNTARGLARRAQG
+429 DLQTARGLARRAQG
-443 SLPNGSPGWL
+443 SLPTGSPGWL
-453 RAEDIVN
+453 IAEDIYN
-460 QRPQRN
+460 QRPRRN

>member
-1 MTFDALPR
+1 MTFPAFPR
-9 RVAATALAGLVALSS
+9 RVAATALAGLVAL
-24 LAQTGMA
+24 TGLA

-65 GSQTNVIIVN
+65 GTQTNVIIVN

-92 AGAILDSRTPNEL
+92 AGAILDSKTPNEL

-122 RLREAVERAQIIAA
+122 RLREAIERAQVIAA

-156 ASGIGEAAPGV
+156 SGVGQAAPGV
-167 LMAGPHVAMR
+167 LMAGPHIAMR

-190 DRAAVNY
+190 DRAAINY

-204 AKGMVET
+204 ARGMVET
-211 FRRLQNES
+211 FRRLQSQTMFE
-219 MLAARRADPYTI
+219 ARRADPYAI

-253 NAADPPDRVMRHNL
+253 GKADPPALVHRHDL
-267 ARAKLAGFLDRQES
+267 ARAKLAGFLERQDA
-281 ITRRFPPGDNSLP
+281 ITRRFPPSDNSLP
-294 ARYARAIQMFRFG
+294 ARYARTIQMFRFG
-307 DRNRASA
+307 DRNRAA
-314 MADELIR
+314 GMADDLIR
-321 AQPGNPYFHEIKG
+321 SQPSNPYFHEIRG

-342 PAAAIPALRRAVSL
+342 PAAALPSLRRAVSL

-372 ATGSPAQLD
+372 ASGNPAVLD
-381 EAVRELRLALQRE
+381 EAIRELRLALQRE

-418 LAAAQA
+418 LSAAQA
-424 ALHDG
+424 SLHEG

-443 SLPNGSPGWL
+443 SLPTGSPGWL

>member
-1 MTFDALPR
+1 MMSFKFPIR
-9 RVAATALAGLVALSS
+9 AAAVALAGLMAAMPAAH
-24 LAQTGMA
+24 AQMPG
-31 QAQAPRGLPIIRDT
+31 GLPIIRDT

-55 RPLFRVAGVG
+55 RPLFRAAGVG

-75 DRGFNAFVANGR
+75 NRSFNAFVANGR
-87 RMFIN
+87 RIFIN

-105 IGVMAHETGHI
+105 IGVIAHETGHI

-136 LGMIVGAAGVAA
+136 LGMIVGVA
-148 GATMGRGA
+148 GAAAGA
-156 ASGIGEAAPGV
+156 ASGRSGVGEAAPGV
-167 LMAGPHVAMR
+167 LTAGTQIGMR

-190 DRAAVNY
+190 DRAAITY

-211 FRRLQNES
+211 FRRLHNDT
-219 MLAARRADPYTI
+219 MFIARHVDPYTI
-231 SHPIPADRVAI
+231 SHPMPADRIAI
-242 IEPLAKASPHY
+242 IEPLARASPHY
-253 NAADPPDRVMRHNL
+253 DKPDPPALNARHQL
-267 ARAKLAGFLDRQES
+267 ARAKLAGFLDRS
-281 ITRRFPPGDNSLP
+281 DAITRRYPPSDTSLP
-294 ARYARAIQMFRFG
+294 ARYARTIQMFRFG
-307 DRNRASA
+307 DRVRAVA

-321 AQPGNPYFHEIKG
+321 AQPNNPYFHEIKG

-342 PAAAIPALRRAVSL
+342 PAAAMGPLRRAVSL

-372 ATGSPAQLD
+372 ASGNNAVLD
-381 EAVRELRLALQRE
+381 EAIRELRLALQRE
-394 PEAADGYRQLAI
+394 PEAGDGYRQLAI

-424 ALHDG
+424 SYYSG
-429 DLNTARGLARRAQG
+429 DLQTARGLARRAQG
-443 SLPNGSPGWL
+443 SLPTGSPGWL
-453 RAEDIVN
+453 IAEDIYN
-460 QRPQRN
+460 QRPVRN

>member
-1 MTFDALPR
+1 MTSFKNPLR
-9 RVAATALAGLVALSS
+9 AAAAALAGLMAMTPAAR
-24 LAQTGMA
+24 AQMPG
-31 QAQAPRGLPIIRDT
+31 GLPIIRDT

-55 RPLFRVAGVG
+55 RPLFRAAGVG

-75 DRGFNAFVANGR
+75 NRGFNAFVANGR
-87 RMFIN
+87 RIFIN

-148 GATMGRGA
+148 SAATGGAR
-156 ASGIGEAAPGV
+156 SGVGEAAPGAIT
-167 LMAGPHVAMR
+167 AGAHMGMR

-190 DRAAVNY
+190 DRAAIGY

-211 FRRLQNES
+211 FRRLQNET
-219 MLAARRADPYTI
+219 MFVARHVDPYTV
-231 SHPIPADRVAI
+231 SHPMPADRIAI

-253 NAADPPDRVMRHNL
+253 GKADPPALDARHQL
-267 ARAKLAGFLDRQES
+267 ARAKLAGFLDRS
-281 ITRRFPPGDNSLP
+281 DAITRRYPPSDTSLP
-294 ARYARAIQMFRFG
+294 ARYARTIQMFRFG
-307 DRNRASA
+307 DRTRAAA
-314 MADELIR
+314 MADDLIR
-321 AQPGNPYFHEIKG
+321 SQPNNPYFHEIKG

-342 PAAAIPALRRAVSL
+342 PAAAMGPLRRAVSL

-372 ATGSPAQLD
+372 ASGNNAVLD
-381 EAVRELRLALQRE
+381 EAIRELRLALQRE
-394 PEAADGYRQLAI
+394 PEAGDGYRQLAI

-418 LAAAQA
+418 LASAQA
-424 ALHDG
+424 AYHSG
-429 DLNTARGLARRAQG
+429 DLQTARGLARRAQG
-443 SLPNGSPGWL
+443 SLPTGSPGWL
-453 RAEDIVN
+453 IAEDIYN
-460 QRPQRN
+460 QRPRRN

>member
-1 MTFDALPR
+1 MMSFKFPIRA
-9 RVAATALAGLVALSS
+9 VAVALAGLMAAMPAAH
-24 LAQTGMA
+24 AQMPG
-31 QAQAPRGLPIIRDT
+31 GLPIIRDT

-55 RPLFRVAGVG
+55 RPLFRAAGVG

-75 DRGFNAFVANGR
+75 NRSFNAFVANGR
-87 RMFIN
+87 RIFIN

-105 IGVMAHETGHI
+105 IGVIAHETGHI

-136 LGMIVGAAGVAA
+136 LGMIVGVA
-148 GATMGRGA
+148 GAAAGA
-156 ASGIGEAAPGV
+156 ASGRSGVGEAAPGV
-167 LMAGPHVAMR
+167 LTAGTQIGMR

-190 DRAAVNY
+190 DRAAITY

-211 FRRLQNES
+211 FRRLHNDT
-219 MLAARRADPYTI
+219 MFIARHVDPYTI
-231 SHPIPADRVAI
+231 SHPMPADRIAI
-242 IEPLAKASPHY
+242 IEPLARASPHY
-253 NAADPPDRVMRHNL
+253 DKPDPPALNARHQL
-267 ARAKLAGFLDRQES
+267 ARAKLAGFLDRS
-281 ITRRFPPGDNSLP
+281 DAITRRYPPSDTSLP
-294 ARYARAIQMFRFG
+294 ARYARTIQMFRFG
-307 DRNRASA
+307 DRNRAVA

-321 AQPGNPYFHEIKG
+321 AQPNNPHFHEIKG

-342 PAAAIPALRRAVSL
+342 PAAAMGPLRRAVSL

-372 ATGSPAQLD
+372 ASGNNAVLD
-381 EAVRELRLALQRE
+381 EAIRELRLALQRE
-394 PEAADGYRQLAI
+394 PEAGDGYRQLAI

-424 ALHDG
+424 SYYSG
-429 DLNTARGLARRAQG
+429 DLQTARGLARRAQG
-443 SLPNGSPGWL
+443 SLPTGSPGWL
-453 RAEDIVN
+453 IAEDIYN
-460 QRPQRN
+460 QRPVRN

>member
-1 MTFDALPR
+1 MTSFKNPLR
-9 RVAATALAGLVALSS
+9 AAAAALAGLMAMTPAAR
-24 LAQTGMA
+24 AQMPG
-31 QAQAPRGLPIIRDT
+31 GLPIIRDT

-55 RPLFRVAGVG
+55 RPLFRAAGVG

-75 DRGFNAFVANGR
+75 NRGFNAFVANGR
-87 RMFIN
+87 RIFIN

-148 GATMGRGA
+148 SAATGGGR
-156 ASGIGEAAPGV
+156 SGVGEAAPGAIT
-167 LMAGPHVAMR
+167 AGAQIGMR

-190 DRAAVNY
+190 DRAAINY

-211 FRRLQNES
+211 FRRLQNET
-219 MLAARRADPYTI
+219 MFVARHVDPYTV
-231 SHPIPADRVAI
+231 SHPMPADRIAI
-242 IEPLAKASPHY
+242 IEPLARASPHY
-253 NAADPPDRVMRHNL
+253 GKADPPALDARHQL
-267 ARAKLAGFLDRQES
+267 ARAKLAGFLDRS
-281 ITRRFPPGDNSLP
+281 DAITRRYPPSDTSLP
-294 ARYARAIQMFRFG
+294 ARYARTIQMFRFG
-307 DRNRASA
+307 DRTRAAA
-314 MADELIR
+314 MADDLIR
-321 AQPGNPYFHEIKG
+321 SQPNNPYFHEIKG

-342 PAAAIPALRRAVSL
+342 PAAAMGPLRRAVSL

-372 ATGSPAQLD
+372 ASGNNAVLD
-381 EAVRELRLALQRE
+381 EAIRELRLALQRE
-394 PEAADGYRQLAI
+394 PEAGDGYRQLAI

-418 LAAAQA
+418 LASAQA
-424 ALHDG
+424 AYHSG
-429 DLNTARGLARRAQG
+429 DLQTARGLARRAQG
-443 SLPNGSPGWL
+443 SLPTGSPGWL
-453 RAEDIVN
+453 IAEDIYN
-460 QRPQRN
+460 QRPRRN

>member
-1 MTFDALPR
+1 MMPR
-9 RVAATALAGLVALSS
+9 STLQRLAAFALAGLIAAGVPLRAE
-24 LAQTGMA
+24 AQS
-31 QAQAPRGLPIIRDT
+31 RGLPIIRDT

-55 RPLFRVAGVG
+55 RPLFRAAGVG

-87 RMFIN
+87 RIFVN

-136 LGMIVGAAGVAA
+136 IGMIVGVAGVAA
-148 GATMGRGA
+148 SAAGGRGA
-156 ASGIGEAAPGV
+156 DGLGQAAPGA
-167 LMAGPHVAMR
+167 LTAGPHIAMR
-177 SLLSYQR
+177 SILSYQR

-190 DRAAVNY
+190 DRAAINY

-211 FRRLQNES
+211 FRRLQNET
-219 MLAARRADPYTI
+219 MFAARGADPYAL
-231 SHPIPADRVAI
+231 SHPVPADRVAI
-242 IEPLAKASPHY
+242 IEPLARASAHY
-253 NAADPPDRVMRHNL
+253 NAVDPPDRVLRHAL
-267 ARAKLAGFLDRQES
+267 ARAKLSGFIERQDAVA
-281 ITRRFPPGDNSLP
+281 RRFPASDNSLP
-294 ARYARAIQMFRFG
+294 ARYARTIQMFRFG
-307 DRNRASA
+307 DRNRAAA
-314 MADELIR
+314 MADDLIR
-321 AQPGNPYFHEIKG
+321 AQPRNPYFQELKG

-342 PAAAIPALRRAVSL
+342 PAAAIPVLRRAVAM

-372 ATGSPAQLD
+372 AANNPAQLD
-381 EAVRELRLALQRE
+381 EAIRELRLALQRE

-418 LAAAQA
+418 LSAAQA
-424 ALHDG
+424 SLHDG
-429 DLNTARGLARRAQG
+429 DLPTARGLARRAQG
-443 SLPNGSPGWL
+443 SLPTGSPGWL
-453 RAEDIVN
+453 RAEDIYN